1 MTGPSARALRVG
13 VLLRD
18 NLVEERVF
26 VDFSPVTL
34 GQSLR
39 CRLSVPVDGM
49 PHEHVLFARDGGR
62 LVLRPTP
69 RMTGRLSQAGAVRML
84 DGSSGAGITLERGA
98 RGKLTIGEATILF
111 QEVAVPPIAPRP
123 QLPAS
128 VRGTLGDR
136 VDRRLAVIVGAS
148 LVVHLAIGGW
158 AWMTEVEGAGLLAS
172 SDAGKF
178 RETIY
183 DYPLTIHDISLPDET
198 PETPNGPGAAT
209 PVTPRQTAAPIVAR
223 PHSPARPT
231 PGPGMTTDDAARF
244 AQMLTADTETRG
256 GPGGMRPRM
265 PGADL
270 GQQVADIRDNG
281 RRVEVGNGNA
291 GFREREREGLG
302 TGPASRIEAP
312 AQVTEQG
319 PRTEAQPGGRIT
331 LRPITQPELGVT
343 LTAAML
349 LAKIQ
354 RDYMI
359 GLKRCFQKG
368 LATDPSL
375 RGKIALTLTVDERGR
390 VSSAEARGLTPE
402 VDSCIATGMTSW
414 RFPAPKDKTG
424 APTDADFALALVMVP
439 GT

>member
-26 VDFSPVTL
+26 VDRSPITL

-39 CRLSVPVDGM
+39 CRLSVPVEGV
-49 PHEHVLFARDGGR
+49 PHEHVLFARDAGR
-62 LVLRPTP
+62 LVLRPTS
-69 RMTGRLSQAGAVRML
+69 RMTGRISQAGTVRML
-84 DGSSGAGITLERGA
+84 DGEGTDIALERGA

-128 VRGTLGDR
+128 VRGTFGDR
-136 VDRRLAVIVGAS
+136 IDRRLAMIVGAS

-158 AWMTEVEGAGLLAS
+158 AWLTEVEQAGLFAS
-172 SDAGKF
+172 SDVVEY
-178 RETIY
+178 RQTIY
-183 DYPLTIHDISLPDET
+183 DITLPEETLPLVTPDV
-198 PETPNGPGAAT
+198 PGAAT
-209 PVTPRQTAAPIVAR
+209 PVAPRQTAAPIVAR
-223 PHSPARPT
+223 RQTPARPT
-231 PGPGMTTDDAARF
+231 PDLTPGLTTDDAARF
-244 AQMLTADTETRG
+244 AQMLTADTESRG
-256 GPGGMRPRM
+256 GPGTMRPRM

-281 RRVEVGNGNA
+281 RRVEVGNQNT
-291 GFREREREGLG
+291 GFREREREGVG
-302 TGPASRIEAP
+302 TGPAPRIEAP
-312 AQVTEQG
+312 TQVIEQG

-331 LRPITQPELGVT
+331 LRPTKQPELGVT
-343 LTAAML
+343 LTAEML

-354 RDYMI
+354 RDYMV

-375 RGKIALTLTVDERGR
+375 RGKIALTLTVDDRGR
-390 VSSAEARGLTPE
+390 VSSAEAQGLTPE

-424 APTDADFALALVMVP
+424 TPIDADFALALVMVP
-439 GT
+439 NT

>member
-26 VDFSPVTL
+26 VDHSPVTL

-39 CRLSVPVDGM
+39 CRLSLPVDGI

-62 LVLRPTP
+62 LVLRPAP
-69 RMTGRLSQAGAVRML
+69 RMTGRLSQSGTVRML
-84 DGSSGAGITLERGA
+84 DGTAVDGIPLERGA

-123 QLPAS
+123 QLPVS
-128 VRGTLGDR
+128 VRGTFGDR
-136 VDRRLAVIVGAS
+136 IDRRLAVIVGAS

-158 AWMTEVEGAGLLAS
+158 AWMTEIEQAERITAPNVPYHHPQIITLADEPLLPS
-172 SDAGKF
+172 S
-178 RETIY
+178 
-183 DYPLTIHDISLPDET
+183 PD
-198 PETPNGPGAAT
+198 GPGAAT
-209 PVTPRQTAAPIVAR
+209 PVVPQQTAAPIVPR
-223 PHSPARPT
+223 PQTPARPT
-231 PGPGMTTDDAARF
+231 PGLKPGLTTDDAARF
-244 AQMLTADTETRG
+244 AQLLTTDTETRG

-270 GQQVADIRDNG
+270 DQQVADIRDNN
-281 RRVEVGNGNA
+281 RRVEVGNQHT
-291 GFREREREGLG
+291 GFREREREGVG
-302 TGPASRIEAP
+302 TGPDTRIEAP
-312 AQVTEQG
+312 TQVTEQG

-331 LRPITQPELGVT
+331 LRPTKQPDLGVT
-343 LTAAML
+343 LTAEML

-354 RDYMI
+354 RDYMV

-390 VSSAEARGLTPE
+390 VSSAEAQGLTPE
-402 VDSCIATGMTSW
+402 VDSCIATQMTSW
-414 RFPAPKDKTG
+414 RFPAPKDKAGT
-424 APTDADFALALVMVP
+424 PIDADFALALVMVP
-439 GT
+439 GS